1 MRQDRHLQLGAGI
14 RYIALIVFVLVWP
27 SAVFAAEEPRQPI
40 DMDHL
45 LQDLR
50 DLDSST
56 DMEGDHVVGEELC

>member
-1 MRQDRHLQLGAGI
+1 M

-56 DMEGDHVVGEELC
+56 DMEGEHVVGEELC

>member
-27 SAVFAAEEPRQPI
+27 SVVFAAEGPRQPI